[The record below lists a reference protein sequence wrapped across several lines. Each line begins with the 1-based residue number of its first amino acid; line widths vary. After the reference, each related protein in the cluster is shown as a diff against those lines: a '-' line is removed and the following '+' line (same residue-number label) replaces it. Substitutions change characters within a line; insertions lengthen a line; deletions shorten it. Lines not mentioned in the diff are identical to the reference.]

1 MTRRKASGQ
10 PKRKR
15 RPPPPKLTPQ
25 RNKPHAHKPAASQ
38 PAILPE
44 DAHGELPM
52 WIDQQGLHL
61 AIPGDQPD
69 PQLLQRLSET
79 FQQKLRDSPLYRQLV
94 DAYGPAE
101 AEKIIQQCRAQLR

>member
-10 PKRKR
+10 TKRKR

-25 RNKPHAHKPAASQ
+25 RNKPHTHRPAASQ
-38 PAILPE
+38 RITAT

-79 FQQKLRDSPLYRQLV
+79 FQQKLRDSPLYQQLV